1 MEWVMAQTGTPIL
14 FMDFLH
20 QSQSDG
26 NRWMFQSTVQRDWGV
41 NTFTMVPRNQY
52 DGVLFINSVTSP
64 SYLSF

>member
-1 MEWVMAQTGTPIL
+1 
-14 FMDFLH
+14 
-20 QSQSDG
+20 
-26 NRWMFQSTVQRDWGV
+26 MFQSTVQRDWGV